1 MRRFLHDNGLSL
13 VLAAMFL
20 VFWIAQSLVGHHE
33 YNQEQQG
40 HGQSQIT
47 YSQYLRTGAFVEA
60 TAENWESEFLQMF
73 FYVLLTAFLVQ
84 KGSAESKW
92 PDPDEPEPKEPPEEH
107 QPGPV
112 RAGGWRLKI
121 YEHSLSLAFLTLFL
135 ISFVAHGMG
144 GARDYNQGQAEHGQ
158 PAVSLLGYFATSR
171 FWFESFQNWQ
181 SEFLA
186 VLAMVVLSIWL
197 REKNSPESKR
207 VEAPHSETGA

>member
-1 MRRFLHDNGLSL
+1 MRRFLHDNSLSL

-20 VFWIAQSLVGHHE
+20 VIWIAQSVVGFRE
-33 YNQEQQG
+33 YNQDQQE

-84 KGSAESKW
+84 KGSAESRW
-92 PDPDEPEPKEPPEEH
+92 PDPDEPEPEQTPDRLK
-107 QPGPV
+107 PGPV
-112 RAGGWRLKI
+112 RAGGWKLKL
-121 YEHSLSLAFLTLFL
+121 YEHSLSLAFLVMFL
-135 ISFVAHGMG
+135 VAFVAHGIG
-144 GARDYNQGQAEHGQ
+144 GAHEYNQEQIEHGQ
-158 PAVSLLGYFATSR
+158 PAISVLGYFATSR

-186 VLAMVVLSIWL
+186 VFAMVVLSIWL
-197 REKNSPESKR
+197 REKDSPESKR
-207 VEAPHSETGA
+207 VDAPHSETGA